1 MLKGFLANIFS
12 KYIYYKNKD
21 WINNP
26 IKYQNLIFKE
36 LIKKGSKTIF
46 GFDNDFKNIKSYQDF
61 VKKVK
66 IRDYEEIKIYIEKIL
81 SGEKDVLWPG
91 KPLYL
96 AKTSGTTSGIK
107 YIPITKVSIKTHINS
122 ARDSILNYIHK
133 SGNTKIAY
141 GKHIFIQGSPIL
153 KKKNGVLIGRLSGI
167 AAHYVPKYMLKNRMP
182 SWNTNCIDDWEK
194 KVNSI
199 VKETIDKNMTIIAGI
214 PSWVQMYFE
223 KILSETDKNIGDQF
237 PNFNLFVYGG
247 VNFEPYK
254 SIFDKLI
261 GRNVDAIEVYPA
273 SEGFIAYQDQL
284 NDKSLLLL
292 VNNGIFYEFIEASK
306 FHDKN
311 AIRYNLSQ
319 VKKGVNYVII
329 ISTNAGLWA
338 YNIGDTI
345 EFTSLKPYRIKV
357 TGRISH
363 FISAFGEHVIGSEV
377 EKALSFGL
385 KNHKTKIFVR
395 EFTVAPMIDSKK
407 DCSFHKWFIEFDK
420 LPKDLKSL
428 EKDVDLSLQE
438 QNIYYKDLIKGKIL
452 RRLVIKAVEKNSF
465 SNYMKN
471 VGKLGGQNKVPR
483 LSNDYKIGSYL
494 EKYVINKD

>member
-1 MLKGFLANIFS
+1 MKGFLAKLFS
-12 KYIYYKNKD
+12 KYIFYKNKD
-21 WINNP
+21 WIKNP

-36 LIKKGSKTIF
+36 LIKKGLKTRF
-46 GFDNDFKNIKSYQDF
+46 GIDNDFKNIKSYDDF
-61 VKKVK
+61 VRKVK
-66 IRDYEEIKIYIEKIL
+66 VNDYEDIKIYIKKIL
-81 SGEKDVLWPG
+81 AGEKNILWPG
-91 KPLYL
+91 KPLYF

-107 YIPITKVSIKTHINS
+107 YIPITNDSINTHINS

-133 SGNTKIAY
+133 SGNTRIAY

-153 KKKNGVLIGRLSGI
+153 KTVNGILLGRLSGI

-182 SWNTNCIDDWEK
+182 SWETNCIKDWEK
-194 KVNSI
+194 KVEGI
-199 VKETIDKNMTIIAGI
+199 VKETLDKDMTIIAGI

-223 KILSETDKNIGDQF
+223 KILNESKKNIGDQF
-237 PNFNLFVYGG
+237 PNFSLFVYGG

-254 SIFDKLI
+254 PIFDNLI
-261 GRNVDAIEVYPA
+261 GRNVDTVEVYPA

-306 FHDKN
+306 FNDKYPK
-311 AIRYNLSQ
+311 RYNLNQ
-319 VKKGVNYVII
+319 VKKGINYVII

-345 EFTSLKPYRIKV
+345 EFTSLTPYRIKV

-363 FISAFGEHVIGSEV
+363 FISAFGEHVIGSEI

-385 KNHKTKIFVR
+385 KKHKTEVFVR
-395 EFTVAPMIDSKK
+395 EFTVAPKIDSKRGF
-407 DCSFHKWFIEFDK
+407 SYHKWFIEFDRI
-420 LPKDLKSL
+420 PTDLKSL
-428 EKDVDLSLQE
+428 EKDIDISLQD

-465 SNYMKN
+465 SKYMKKE
-471 VGKLGGQNKVPR
+471 GKLGGQNKVPK
-483 LSNDYKIGSYL
+483 LSNDYKIASFL
-494 EKYVINKD
+494 EKHVINKD

>member
-1 MLKGFLANIFS
+1 MKGFLAKIFS
-12 KYIYYKNKD
+12 KYRCYKNKD
-21 WINNP
+21 WIKNP
-26 IKYQNLIFKE
+26 IKYQDLIFKE
-36 LIKKGSKTIF
+36 LIKKGLKTRF
-46 GFDNDFKNIKSYQDF
+46 GIDNDFKNIKSYDDF
-61 VKKVK
+61 VRKVK
-66 IRDYEEIKIYIEKIL
+66 VRDYEDIKKYIEKIL
-81 SGEKDVLWPG
+81 AGEKNILWPG
-91 KPLYL
+91 KPLYF

-107 YIPITKVSIKTHINS
+107 YIPITNDSINTHINS
-122 ARDSILNYIHK
+122 ARDSILNYINK

-153 KKKNGVLIGRLSGI
+153 KNENGILLGRLSGI

-182 SWNTNCIDDWEK
+182 SWKTNCIEDWEK
-194 KVNSI
+194 KVDEI

-223 KILSETDKNIGDQF
+223 KIINKSKQNIGNQF
-237 PNFNLFVYGG
+237 PNFSLFVYGG
-247 VNFEPYK
+247 VNFEPYQ
-254 SIFDKLI
+254 SIFKKLI
-261 GRNVDAIEVYPA
+261 GRNIDTVEVYPA

-306 FHDKN
+306 LQDKHPK
-311 AIRYNLSQ
+311 RYNLNQ
-319 VKKGVNYVII
+319 VKKGINYVII

-345 EFTSLKPYRIKV
+345 KFTSLNPYRIKV

-363 FISAFGEHVIGSEV
+363 FISAFGEHVIGSEI
-377 EKALSFGL
+377 EKALSVGL
-385 KNHKTKIFVR
+385 KKHKTEVFVR
-395 EFTVAPMIDSKK
+395 EFTVAPKIDSKRGF
-407 DCSFHKWFIEFDK
+407 SYHKWFIEFDK
-420 LPKDLKSL
+420 IPTGLKSL
-428 EKDVDLSLQE
+428 EEGIDFSLQD

-465 SNYMKN
+465 SKYMKKE
-471 VGKLGGQNKVPR
+471 GKLGGQNKVPK
-483 LSNDYKIGSYL
+483 LSNDYKIASFL

>member
-1 MLKGFLANIFS
+1 MKGFLAKIFS
-12 KYIYYKNKD
+12 KYICYKNKD
-21 WINNP
+21 WIKNP
-26 IKYQNLIFKE
+26 IKYQDLIFKE
-36 LIKKGSKTIF
+36 LIKKGLKTRF
-46 GFDNDFKNIKSYQDF
+46 GIDNDFKNIKSYDDF
-61 VKKVK
+61 VRKVK
-66 IRDYEEIKIYIEKIL
+66 VSDYEDIKKYIEKIL
-81 SGEKDVLWPG
+81 AGEKNILWPG
-91 KPLYL
+91 KPLYF

-107 YIPITKVSIKTHINS
+107 YIPITNDSINTHINS
-122 ARDSILNYIHK
+122 ARDSILNYINK

-153 KKKNGVLIGRLSGI
+153 KNENGILLGRLSGI

-182 SWNTNCIDDWEK
+182 SWETNCIEDWEK
-194 KVNSI
+194 KVDEI

-223 KILSETDKNIGDQF
+223 KIINKSKQNIGNQF
-237 PNFNLFVYGG
+237 PNFSLFVYGG
-247 VNFEPYK
+247 VNFEPYQ
-254 SIFDKLI
+254 SIFKKLI
-261 GRNVDAIEVYPA
+261 GRNIDTVEVYPA

-306 FHDKN
+306 FHNKN
-311 AIRYNLSQ
+311 PKRYSLNQ
-319 VKKGVNYVII
+319 VEKGINYVII

-345 EFTSLKPYRIKV
+345 KFTSLNPYRIKV

-363 FISAFGEHVIGSEV
+363 FISAFGEHVIGSEI
-377 EKALSFGL
+377 EKALSVGL
-385 KNHKTKIFVR
+385 KKHKTEVFVR
-395 EFTVAPMIDSKK
+395 EFTVAPKIDSKRGF
-407 DCSFHKWFIEFDK
+407 SYHKWFIEFDK
-420 LPKDLKSL
+420 IPTGLKSL
-428 EKDVDLSLQE
+428 EEGIDFSLQD

-465 SNYMKN
+465 SKYMKKE
-471 VGKLGGQNKVPR
+471 GKLGGQNKVPK
-483 LSNDYKIGSYL
+483 LSNDYKIASFL

>member
-1 MLKGFLANIFS
+1 MIKGFLAKLFS
-12 KYIYYKNKD
+12 NYISFKNNK
-21 WINNP
+21 WIKNP
-26 IKYQNLIFKE
+26 IKYQDKIFKK
-36 LIKKGSKTIF
+36 LIKKGLNTRF
-46 GFDNDFKNIKSYQDF
+46 GLDNDFKKIKSYEDF
-61 VKKVK
+61 VQKVK
-66 IRDYEEIKIYIEKIL
+66 VRDYEDIKTYVEKIL
-81 SGEKDVLWPG
+81 SGEKNVLWPG
-91 KPLYL
+91 KPIYF

-107 YIPITKVSIKTHINS
+107 YIPITIDSIDSHINS

-153 KKKNGVLIGRLSGI
+153 QKNKGVLIGRLSGI

-182 SWNTNCIDDWEK
+182 SWKTNCIDDWEK
-194 KVNSI
+194 KVDSI

-223 KILSETDKNIGDQF
+223 KIIGKSKKNIGDQF
-237 PNFNLFVYGG
+237 PNFSLFIYGG
-247 VNFEPYK
+247 VNFAPYK
-254 SIFDKLI
+254 LIFDKLI
-261 GRNVDAIEVYPA
+261 GRNVDTIEVYPA

-284 NDKSLLLL
+284 DDNSLLLL

-306 FHDKN
+306 FYEKN
-311 AIRYNLSQ
+311 AKRYNLTQ

-345 EFTSLKPYRIKV
+345 EFTSLKPFRIKV

-377 EKALSFGL
+377 ERALSFAL
-385 KNHKTKIFVR
+385 KNYKNKIFVR
-395 EFTVAPMIDSKK
+395 EFTVAPNIDSKK
-407 DCSFHKWFIEFDK
+407 DNSYHKWFIEFDK

-428 EKDVDLSLQE
+428 EKDIDLSLQE

-452 RRLVIKAVEKNSF
+452 SRLVVKAVEKNSF
-465 SNYMKN
+465 SKYMKY

-483 LSNDYKIGSYL
+483 LSNDYKIASYL

>member
-1 MLKGFLANIFS
+1 MKGFLAKIFS
-12 KYIYYKNKD
+12 KYRCYKNKD
-21 WINNP
+21 WIKNP
-26 IKYQNLIFKE
+26 IKYQDLIFKE
-36 LIKKGSKTIF
+36 LIKKGLKTRF
-46 GFDNDFKNIKSYQDF
+46 GIDNDFKNIKSYDDF
-61 VKKVK
+61 VRKVK
-66 IRDYEEIKIYIEKIL
+66 VSDYEDIKKYIEKIL
-81 SGEKDVLWPG
+81 AGEKNILWPG
-91 KPLYL
+91 KPLYF

-107 YIPITKVSIKTHINS
+107 YIPITNDSINTHINS
-122 ARDSILNYIHK
+122 ARDSILNYINK

-153 KKKNGVLIGRLSGI
+153 KNENGILLGRLSGI

-182 SWNTNCIDDWEK
+182 SWETNCIEDWEK
-194 KVNSI
+194 KVDEI

-223 KILSETDKNIGDQF
+223 KIINKSKQNIGNQF
-237 PNFNLFVYGG
+237 PNFSLFVYGG
-247 VNFEPYK
+247 VNFEPYQ
-254 SIFDKLI
+254 SIFKKLI
-261 GRNVDAIEVYPA
+261 GRNIDTVEVYPA

-306 FHDKN
+306 FHNKN
-311 AIRYNLSQ
+311 PKRYSLNQ
-319 VKKGVNYVII
+319 VEKGINYVII

-345 EFTSLKPYRIKV
+345 KFTSLNPYRIKV

-363 FISAFGEHVIGSEV
+363 FISAFGEHVIGSEI
-377 EKALSFGL
+377 EKALSVGL
-385 KNHKTKIFVR
+385 KKHKTEVFVR
-395 EFTVAPMIDSKK
+395 EFTVAPKIDSKRGF
-407 DCSFHKWFIEFDK
+407 SYHKWFIEFDK
-420 LPKDLKSL
+420 IPTGLKSL
-428 EKDVDLSLQE
+428 EEGIDFSLQD

-465 SNYMKN
+465 SKYMKKE
-471 VGKLGGQNKVPR
+471 GKLGGQNKVPK
-483 LSNDYKIGSYL
+483 LSNDYKIASFL